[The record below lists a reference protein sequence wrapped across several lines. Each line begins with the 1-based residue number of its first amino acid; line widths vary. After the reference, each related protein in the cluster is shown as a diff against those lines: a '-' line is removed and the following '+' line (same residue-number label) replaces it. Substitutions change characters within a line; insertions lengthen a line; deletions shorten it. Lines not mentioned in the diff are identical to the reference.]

1 MGYSDYSNK
10 EVKKEK
16 TGIIFWNVDTQKDF
30 MLPSGKL
37 YIKDA
42 ETILP
47 NLSLITSLA
56 IKNNILVISTGD
68 YHSKED
74 PEIFKTPDFV
84 NTFPEHC
91 IFSEEGAE
99 FVDQTYPKL
108 ISRSYYLI
116 TPNTTGLLSLENL
129 KRARDII
136 LYKNVF
142 NIFKGN
148 EYVEAVLEIVQPKT
162 IVVYGVSTDYC
173 VRYAVE
179 GLLERKYDVI
189 LVTDAIKGINEINSK
204 KLIDKWS
211 YEDGVRLYNTS
222 ELEKLINGNT

>member
-1 MGYSDYSNK
+1 MNN
-10 EVKKEK
+10 
-16 TGIIFWNVDTQKDF
+16 IIFWNVDTQKDF

-47 NLSLITSLA
+47 NLSKITNLA
-56 IKNNILVISTGD
+56 VRKGIIVVSTGD

-74 PEIFKTPDFV
+74 PEISKTPDFI

-116 TPNTTGLLSLENL
+116 TPNTVGELYRNSFSRS
-129 KRARDII
+129 KDVV

-142 NIFKGN
+142 DIFKGN
-148 EYVEAVLEIVQPKT
+148 KYVEEVLELLQPKT
-162 IVVYGVSTDYC
+162 VVVYGVSTDYC

-179 GLLERKYDVI
+179 GLLARKYDVI
-189 LVTDAIKGINEINSK
+189 LVIDAIKGINEINSK